1 MGVCSSTKKR
11 LIVRQ
16 TSSLKLSPILKEKPL
31 LIKKNTINKL
41 DSKLEKKDS
50 DLNLLPTNDLQ
61 KNIAN
66 IVSDESIFEREKRM
80 VVLLVSCNIE
90 NPSQLVLIDVDLAST
105 NFGKII
111 CRLSLPMP
119 GEELYSLA

>member
-1 MGVCSSTKKR
+1 LFNFKFNFFKSTKKR

-16 TSSLKLSPILKEKPL
+16 TSSLKLSPIPKEKPL

-66 IVSDESIFEREKRM
+66 IVSDEVF
-80 VVLLVSCNIE
+80 V
-90 NPSQLVLIDVDLAST
+90 
-105 NFGKII
+105 
-111 CRLSLPMP
+111 
-119 GEELYSLA
+119 